1 MTGFIHTR
9 EELQH
14 LQSLPLAEKVQLTR
28 ERIRE
33 WVEAWRG
40 KVYVSFSGGKDS
52 TVLLH
57 IVREMYPGVPAVF
70 SNTGLEFPEVRKFA
84 RMQDGVTEIR
94 PEMTFVEVVKEE
106 GYPLISKSVANAIK
120 YARLHDPKGRRRRYM
135 TGNVQVAL
143 QDGTMGRSMFD
154 KSRWQKL
161 AEEAPFRISDK
172 CCRIMKKRPM
182 KQYEKETGRHGF
194 VGTMANEGMLRERA
208 WMQHGC
214 NAYEQRHGLSTPLAF
229 WREQDMLEYIYR
241 MGIEIAPVY
250 GEIECRQRRCQ
261 KCRYSTTGADRTGC
275 VFCCFGAHVERRG
288 RFISLRES
296 HPALYRYCMEGGQW
310 VPNPDYDPDLPA
322 YAEDGFKNWNPER
335 LWVPSADGLGMG
347 FVIDTVNT
355 LYGKILI
362 PG

>member
-1 MTGFIHTR
+1 MLWIIERASLSSMSIGKDTEPKDQLTERKEIKMTGFIHTR

-33 WVEAWRG
+33 WVEAWHG

-57 IVREMYPGVPAVF
+57 MVREMYPGVPAVF

-120 YARLHDPKGRRRRYM
+120 YARLHDPTGRRRRYM

-161 AEEAPFRISDK
+161 AEEAPFRIPVFKSVLRI
-172 CCRIMKKRPM
+172 CRKIR
-182 KQYEKETGRHGF
+182 
-194 VGTMANEGMLRERA
+194 
-208 WMQHGC
+208 
-214 NAYEQRHGLSTPLAF
+214 
-229 WREQDMLEYIYR
+229 
-241 MGIEIAPVY
+241 
-250 GEIECRQRRCQ
+250 
-261 KCRYSTTGADRTGC
+261 
-275 VFCCFGAHVERRG
+275 
-288 RFISLRES
+288 
-296 HPALYRYCMEGGQW
+296 
-310 VPNPDYDPDLPA
+310 
-322 YAEDGFKNWNPER
+322 
-335 LWVPSADGLGMG
+335 
-347 FVIDTVNT
+347 VIVR
-355 LYGKILI
+355 I
-362 PG
+362 

>member
-1 MTGFIHTR
+1 MGDFMHTR

-14 LQSLPLAEKVQLTR
+14 LQSLPLADKIRLTR

-33 WVEAWRG
+33 WVDAWNGR
-40 KVYVSFSGGKDS
+40 VYVSFSGGKDS
-52 TVLLH
+52 TALLH
-57 IVREMYPGVPAVF
+57 MVRELYRDVPAVF

-84 RMQDGVTEIR
+84 LSQPNVTEIR
-94 PEMTFVEVVKEE
+94 PEMTFVEVVTTE

-120 YARLHDPKGRRRRYM
+120 YARRPDPEGRLRRYM
-135 TGNVQVAL
+135 TGNVLVPL
-143 QDGTMGRSMFD
+143 RDGTMGRSMFD

-182 KQYEKETGRHGF
+182 KQYERDSGRHGI
-194 VGTMANEGMLRERA
+194 VGTMAREGRLRERA
-208 WMQHGC
+208 WLQHGC
-214 NAYEQRHGLSTPLAF
+214 NAYDTPHGLSTPLAF
-229 WREQDMLEYIYR
+229 WTEQDMLEYIAR

-250 GEIECRQRRCQ
+250 GEIECIRKSCHS
-261 KCRYSTTGADRTGC
+261 CRYATTGADRTGC
-275 VFCCFGAHVERRG
+275 VFCCFGAHVEKRG
-288 RFISLRES
+288 RFVSLRES

-310 VPNPDYDPDLPA
+310 IPNPDYDPDLPK

-335 LWVPSADGLGMG
+335 LWVPSPEGLGMG
-347 FVIDTVNT
+347 FVLDTVNT
-355 LYGKILI
+355 LYGRVLI